1 MQAPMSTKFRKH
13 LANPKNASK
22 LTELVLLNEKSKG
35 TFKIR
40 VGKKS
45 VNVRQLGIASK

>member
-13 LANPKNASK
+13 LANPANASK

-35 TFKIR
+35 TFSIT
-40 VGKKS
+40 VGKKK
-45 VNVRQLGIASK
+45 VRVRQLGVISK